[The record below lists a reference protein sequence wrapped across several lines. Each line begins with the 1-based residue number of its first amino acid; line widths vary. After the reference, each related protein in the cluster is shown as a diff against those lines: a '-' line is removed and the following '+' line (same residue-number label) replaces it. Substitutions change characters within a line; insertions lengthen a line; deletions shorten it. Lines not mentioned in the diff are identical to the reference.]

1 MSGRW
6 ITWIAVLAICLM
18 AGEAPA
24 AGWRSANV
32 RVYSGDY
39 NGDGQS
45 DIYLKAVTSVVVL
58 GSELATPIPLL
69 PALKN
74 VVLLRNGASYSALY
88 DPPAA
93 NLNAVAWTAAPY
105 QSFIGDLNRDG
116 ILDLILQ
123 PHHSSD
129 SLLIVSG
136 NPSAQGVL
144 QVASGTGLGTEIG
157 FDAGARFVL
166 GDWLGNGGTSIR
178 VSHPT
183 QGQSTLFIDAGG
195 QLVARYLSVPT
206 PLPGVVL
213 GKAAEA
219 FTALNLQAPQ
229 AGVGGDGGVDYRYPL
244 ELPPGIA
251 GLQPELALVRGG
263 GDGVLGEGW
272 SLAGL
277 SSIQRCPASI
287 AQDGQNR
294 QVGLLDSDRLC
305 LDGMRLQLLSGEYF
319 KPGSVYRTEI
329 DSFARIQ
336 ASGSGASLGF
346 EVRTRD
352 GRILTY
358 GGAAAIKAQGATI
371 PYQWGISSAKDRFGN
386 GIEYRYLVA
395 NSLIPSEILYS
406 GNRVSFEY
414 AGALRSVPRYFA
426 GGYTSATHVLTAVAV
441 RGPAAQQLFRTEL
454 AYERTQGDASKV
466 RLKQVQ
472 RCAWGSAGK
481 ECLSPVAFDYLAGAY
496 GYTGTAESAGLDKF
510 DYVLLS
516 QASFVPADLNG
527 DGRQALISATMGR
540 LKALSLGGSGL
551 TERLLY
557 DTGNTPLFSL
567 TRMDFNGDGKDEILF
582 LRMKKDPNSVNA
594 DMQWMLYTGSGVVA
608 LGDAWTAPP
617 AGPNGIVYSLAGGS
631 TGFATYAPL
640 VADLDQNGSLDLFLP
655 INGNWVAY
663 LNRSGTSPSF
673 ARSTLLSGFKTTD
686 YGWFS
691 FWGNDPGGGVRLA
704 GGKAGKLVAG
714 IWRGGS
720 GMASA
725 AMVDLGIDL
734 ARALT
739 ADVNG
744 DGQMDYLVPNA
755 SGKVDLLLNTGGPL
769 SSGLFQRLGT
779 ALSAT
784 QLLPVYR
791 FRASLQDY
799 AAKAVDYDG
808 DGREEILYPRA
819 SGTFGLLRFTG
830 NGFEELDSGVPLSRR
845 LATSTTQ
852 LDKSCQ
858 DALAVWKRIMDT
870 APDAAGRE
878 SASWLYYQTAANCGF
893 SPEGLLV
900 DPYEMFVADV
910 NGDGFQDVLVG
921 GSLVVEPLRRS
932 IRWRAFLHN
941 RRSPELLSR
950 IDAGSGNSLGIEY
963 ARLND
968 PAVHT
973 PQVSAFPQ
981 VSLNIPRPVV
991 SRLRVADGIGGTR
1004 DYQYLYQGARLDL
1017 LGRGFLGF
1025 RQMEVRDL
1033 ARGRTQVKVLRQ
1045 DFPFVG
1051 RLDKEDTSLAG
1062 KLVARQQNQW
1072 KSAATIAGKSFFV
1085 YPAQSNEE
1093 RFDQGAP
1100 VSATRR
1106 KVVMDESYGNPT
1118 QVTEETAASLAGG
1131 ALHSRVVQRQYSND
1145 GASWLIGFVTRET
1158 ESTSGDGDS
1167 KSRVQARS
1175 AKPGTLAPA
1184 SETSFSGAPGAE
1196 ITRQYSYDGNGRIA
1210 RITTS
1215 GAGLAARSEQFGAY
1229 QGPWPGTRSNALGHV
1244 ERFAYEAARGQPT
1257 SKVDANGL
1265 AESYLYDA
1273 FGRETLRRFADG
1285 SLLATDYLV
1294 CGSRAICASGAKVA
1308 VRTRTVRGSQQGA
1321 AERWQYLD
1329 GFGRVLRDRRQA
1341 FDGRW
1346 INVDNSYDALGRQ
1359 RSTTE
1364 PYIEAATVLQTTWDA
1379 QDRPLTRQ
1387 LPSGARISYSYGAR
1401 AAGGSWKQYSLGYD
1415 GRSLTER
1422 REYDARGKLVLSTNA
1437 LGSAGEVSVRYRY
1450 DADGNLAWTQVA
1462 GDSRSEIRMS
1472 YDASGRRTGL
1482 FDPNSGQESVQYD
1495 ALGQALVRT
1504 ASDGS
1509 RTERKYDLL
1518 GRVLEQTDRLGGQA
1532 SISRWQYDTGTKS
1545 LGKLVGVAG
1554 PGYRQALL
1562 YDDLARLKAR
1572 GWDIE
1577 VDGVTRSYQ
1586 ESYGYDGFSRL
1597 ASTTLANGQ
1606 VLRHLYNGYG
1616 FAAGEQD
1623 GAGTTLRQIQ
1633 ARDARD
1639 QIVRESYGNGV
1650 LSQRDYQPATG
1661 WLTRIQASK
1670 GGSVLQSLSYRYDGL
1685 GNLLERSDARGYSEV
1700 LSYDDLNRL
1709 LRSARTLDGTQVVQ
1723 DFTYDALG
1731 NLTGKSGVGAYRY
1744 GSYSSAEQQLCAG
1757 RGGVAQPG
1765 PHAVRG
1771 TSAGTYCYDARGN
1784 QLSGPGRQVKYA
1796 SFDKPVEISAGSSL
1810 SRFSYDPERKRYLQT
1825 VDERTSV
1832 YLDEGRFEEVND
1844 GGRSWQDAYVGDYLI
1859 LRKEGGAVK
1868 KLYLLRD
1875 ALGSVEILLDANGA
1889 VSERQSFAAFGE
1901 HRGADWKDNG
1911 NQPTATSTRR
1921 GFTGHEHLE
1930 ESGLVHMNG
1939 RVYDPVIGR
1948 FLSADIV
1955 YQDTANAQAYNRYS
1969 YGWNNPF
1976 ASVDPTGYALE
1987 EISSSKSWYSP
1998 VIDNSWLFL
2007 SNLWMG
2013 NSPESGFE
2021 FGLGILKGGLS
2032 FSQSMSWINPVAGGV
2047 QYLSNN
2053 WTSQAIWGEGFS
2065 ELISYKSIDQR
2076 AGGGLFDVGSVFLPV
2091 GRARVSV
2098 GFDFMF
2104 GTVSGAERGLGGRGG
2119 HKYAAGILSGGSG
2132 KAFAGHGKYVFGSGD
2147 FLVPDGTYITLPR
2160 PGINILD
2167 ETGRFIELGD
2177 WVGLAQAAKINPRL
2191 AGDIEGMATYLP
2203 RAEIPNYTLSAP
2215 TARGPALHIYGNS
2228 TTVEF
2233 STPLEKLLQPGMGC
2247 VQWAACT
2254 TFAR

>member
-1 MSGRW
+1 M
-6 ITWIAVLAICLM
+6 AICLM
-18 AGEAPA
+18 VGDATA
-24 AGWRSANV
+24 AGWRSANF

-39 NGDGQS
+39 NGDGQP
-45 DIYLKAVTSVVVL
+45 DLYLKAVTSVVVV
-58 GSELATPIPLL
+58 GGEVATPIPLL
-69 PALKN
+69 PPLKN

-93 NLNAVAWTAAPY
+93 DLNAVAWTAAPY

-116 ILDLILQ
+116 ILDLVLQ
-123 PHHSSD
+123 PNDSSD

-136 NPSAQGVL
+136 NPSAHGVL

-157 FDAGARFVL
+157 YDVGARFAL

-219 FTALNLQAPQ
+219 FTALNLLAPQ
-229 AGVGGDGGVDYRYPL
+229 AGVRGDGGVDYRYPL

-251 GLQPELALVRGG
+251 GLQPELALVQGG
-263 GDGVLGEGW
+263 GGGVLGEGW

-277 SSIQRCPASI
+277 SSIERCPASI

-294 QVGLLDSDRLC
+294 QVGLLESDRLC

-329 DSFARIQ
+329 DSFSRVQ
-336 ASGSGASLGF
+336 ATGSAASLGF

-358 GGAAAIKAQGATI
+358 DGAAAIKAQGAAV
-371 PYQWGISSAKDRFGN
+371 PYQWGISSATDRFGN
-386 GIEYRYLVA
+386 TIEYRYLAA
-395 NSLIPSEILYS
+395 NSLVPSEILYA

-481 ECLSPVAFDYLAGAY
+481 ECLSPVAFDYLAGVY

-510 DYVLLS
+510 DYVLIS
-516 QASFVPADLNG
+516 QASFVTADLNG
-527 DGRQALISATMGR
+527 DGRHALVNATMGK
-540 LKALSLGGSGL
+540 LKAVS
-551 TERLLY
+551 Y
-557 DTGNTPLFSL
+557 D
-567 TRMDFNGDGKDEILF
+567 
-582 LRMKKDPNSVNA
+582 
-594 DMQWMLYTGSGVVA
+594 
-608 LGDAWTAPP
+608 
-617 AGPNGIVYSLAGGS
+617 
-631 TGFATYAPL
+631 
-640 VADLDQNGSLDLFLP
+640 
-655 INGNWVAY
+655 
-663 LNRSGTSPSF
+663 
-673 ARSTLLSGFKTTD
+673 
-686 YGWFS
+686 
-691 FWGNDPGGGVRLA
+691 
-704 GGKAGKLVAG
+704 
-714 IWRGGS
+714 
-720 GMASA
+720 
-725 AMVDLGIDL
+725 
-734 ARALT
+734 
-739 ADVNG
+739 
-744 DGQMDYLVPNA
+744 
-755 SGKVDLLLNTGGPL
+755 
-769 SSGLFQRLGT
+769 
-779 ALSAT
+779 
-784 QLLPVYR
+784 
-791 FRASLQDY
+791 
-799 AAKAVDYDG
+799 
-808 DGREEILYPRA
+808 
-819 SGTFGLLRFTG
+819 
-830 NGFEELDSGVPLSRR
+830 
-845 LATSTTQ
+845 
-852 LDKSCQ
+852 
-858 DALAVWKRIMDT
+858 
-870 APDAAGRE
+870 
-878 SASWLYYQTAANCGF
+878 
-893 SPEGLLV
+893 
-900 DPYEMFVADV
+900 
-910 NGDGFQDVLVG
+910 G

-1033 ARGRTQVKVLRQ
+1033 ARGRTQVRMLRQ

-1051 RLDKEDTSLAG
+1051 RLDKEETSLAG
-1062 KLVARQQNQW
+1062 KLLARQQNQW

-1085 YPAQSNEE
+1085 YPAQFNEE

-1118 QVTEETAASLAGG
+1118 QVTEEIAASLTGG
-1131 ALHSRVVQRQYSND
+1131 TLHSRVVERQYSND
-1145 GASWLIGFVTRET
+1145 GASWLVGFVTRET
-1158 ESTSGDGDS
+1158 ESTSGDSDS
-1167 KSRVQARS
+1167 KSRVQLRS
-1175 AKPGTLAPA
+1175 AQPGTLAPA
-1184 SETSFSGAPGAE
+1184 SETSFSGSPGAE
-1196 ITRQYSYDGNGRIA
+1196 ITRQYSYDGNGRIV

-1379 QDRPLTRQ
+1379 QDRPLARQ
-1387 LPSGARISYSYGAR
+1387 LPSGAQLSYSYGAR

-1472 YDASGRRTGL
+1472 YDAAGRRTGL

-1825 VDERTSV
+1825 VEGRTSV

-1987 EISSSKSWYSP
+1987 DISTGGYWYSP
-1998 VIDNSWLFL
+1998 IIDDSWLL
-2007 SNLWMG
+2007 LGNAWKLNL
-2013 NSPESGFE
+2013 PESGFD
-2021 FGLGILKGGLS
+2021 FGLGTFKGFMSAAQATSWLNPLVGGFQHYANNTLS
-2032 FSQSMSWINPVAGGV
+2032 RKISGV
-2047 QYLSNN
+2047 GYDDLL
-2053 WTSQAIWGEGFS
+2053 A
-2065 ELISYKSIDQR
+2065 YKSLDQR
-2076 AGGGLFDVGSVFLPV
+2076 AGAGLFDIGSLIFSSGFSAVKSFNLAGRVTKVVEVESVYLYRAVGPEEFYSIM
-2091 GRARVSV
+2091 
-2098 GFDFMF
+2098 D
-2104 GTVSGAERGLGGRGG
+2104 
-2119 HKYAAGILSGGSG
+2119 SG
-2132 KAFAGHGKYVFGSGD
+2132 KFSLRYEGNEMKQFGMNLNEVLTYANTNFDYSAVVKAVVDKSALKGFEVTHGQIDSFIFKSG
-2147 FLVPDGTYITLPR
+2147 VVTVKEG
-2160 PGINILD
+2160 GM
-2167 ETGRFIELGD
+2167 ELLNRS
-2177 WVGLAQAAKINPRL
+2177 VRSI
-2191 AGDIEGMATYLP
+2191 
-2203 RAEIPNYTLSAP
+2203 
-2215 TARGPALHIYGNS
+2215 HH
-2228 TTVEF
+2228 EF
-2233 STPLEKLLQPGMGC
+2233 
-2247 VQWAACT
+2247 
-2254 TFAR
+2254 

>member
-1 MSGRW
+1 MVGDA
-6 ITWIAVLAICLM
+6 T
-18 AGEAPA
+18 A
-24 AGWRSANV
+24 AGWRSANF

-39 NGDGQS
+39 NGDGQP
-45 DIYLKAVTSVVVL
+45 DLYLKAVTSVVVV
-58 GSELATPIPLL
+58 GGEVATPIPLL
-69 PALKN
+69 PPLKN

-93 NLNAVAWTAAPY
+93 DLNAVAWTAAPY

-123 PHHSSD
+123 PNDSSD

-136 NPSAQGVL
+136 NPSAHGVL

-157 FDAGARFVL
+157 YDVGARFAL

-219 FTALNLQAPQ
+219 FTALNLLAPQ
-229 AGVGGDGGVDYRYPL
+229 AGVRGDGGVDYRYPL

-251 GLQPELALVRGG
+251 GLQPELALVQGG
-263 GDGVLGEGW
+263 GGGVLGEGW

-277 SSIQRCPASI
+277 SSIERCPASI

-294 QVGLLDSDRLC
+294 QVGLLESDRLC

-329 DSFARIQ
+329 DSFSRVQ
-336 ASGSGASLGF
+336 ATGSAASLGF

-358 GGAAAIKAQGATI
+358 DGAAAIKAQGAAV
-371 PYQWGISSAKDRFGN
+371 PYQWGISSATDRFGN
-386 GIEYRYLVA
+386 TIEYRYLAA
-395 NSLIPSEILYS
+395 NSLVPSEILYA

-481 ECLSPVAFDYLAGAY
+481 ECLSPVAFDYLAGVY

-510 DYVLLS
+510 DYVLIS
-516 QASFVPADLNG
+516 QASFVTADLNG
-527 DGRQALISATMGR
+527 DGRHALVNATMGK
-540 LKALSLGGSGL
+540 LKAVSYDGGSL
-551 TERLLY
+551 VERLLY
-557 DTGNTPLFSL
+557 DADNTPLFSL

-582 LRMKKDPNSVNA
+582 LRMRKDPNSANA
-594 DMQWMLYTGSGVVA
+594 DMQWMLYTANGVVA
-608 LGDAWTAPP
+608 LGDTWTAPP

-655 INGNWVAY
+655 INGSWVAY
-663 LNRSGTSPSF
+663 LNRSGAIPSF
-673 ARSTLLSGFKTTD
+673 ARSALLSGFKTID

-691 FWGNDPGGGVRLA
+691 YWGSDPGGGVRLA
-704 GGKAGKLVAG
+704 SGKAGKLSAG
-714 IWRGGS
+714 IWRSGS
-720 GMASA
+720 GMAPA
-725 AMVDLGIDL
+725 AMVDLGIEL

-769 SSGLFQRLGT
+769 SAGLFQRLGT
-779 ALSAT
+779 SLSAA
-784 QLLPVYR
+784 QLLPEYR

-808 DGREEILYPRA
+808 DGREEILYPRV

-1033 ARGRTQVKVLRQ
+1033 ARGRTQVRMLRQ

-1051 RLDKEDTSLAG
+1051 RLDKEETSLAG
-1062 KLVARQQNQW
+1062 KLLARQQNQW

-1085 YPAQSNEE
+1085 YPAQFNEE

-1118 QVTEETAASLAGG
+1118 QVTEEIAASLTGG
-1131 ALHSRVVQRQYSND
+1131 TLHSRVVERQYSND
-1145 GASWLIGFVTRET
+1145 GASWLVGFVTRET
-1158 ESTSGDGDS
+1158 ESTSGDSDS
-1167 KSRVQARS
+1167 KSRVQLRS
-1175 AKPGTLAPA
+1175 AQPGTLAPA
-1184 SETSFSGAPGAE
+1184 SETSFSGSPGAE
-1196 ITRQYSYDGNGRIA
+1196 ITRQYSYDGNGRIV

-1321 AERWQYLD
+1321 VERWQYLD

-1379 QDRPLTRQ
+1379 QDRPLARQ
-1387 LPSGARISYSYGAR
+1387 LPSGAQLSYSYGAR

-1472 YDASGRRTGL
+1472 YDAAGRRTGL

-1518 GRVLEQTDRLGGQA
+1518 
-1532 SISRWQYDTGTKS
+1532 
-1545 LGKLVGVAG
+1545 
-1554 PGYRQALL
+1554 
-1562 YDDLARLKAR
+1562 
-1572 GWDIE
+1572 
-1577 VDGVTRSYQ
+1577 
-1586 ESYGYDGFSRL
+1586 
-1597 ASTTLANGQ
+1597 GQ

-1744 GSYSSAEQQLCAG
+1744 DSYSSAEQQLCAG

-1825 VDERTSV
+1825 VDGRTSV

-1969 YGWNNPF
+1969 YGWNNPI

-1987 EISSSKSWYSP
+1987 EISSGNSWYSP
-1998 VIDNSWLFL
+1998 FISNSWLVLGNAFKG
-2007 SNLWMG
+2007 NLPDSYWDLGVGAFKQNLNFAATTLAG
-2013 NSPESGFE
+2013 NP
-2021 FGLGILKGGLS
+2021 
-2032 FSQSMSWINPVAGGV
+2032 FSI
-2047 QYLSNN
+2047 Y
-2053 WTSQAIWGEGFS
+2053 GFS
-2065 ELISYKSIDQR
+2065 RVSESFDNLLSPKGVDQR
-2076 AGGGLFDVGSVFLPV
+2076 AGAGVYELGSLFFPTAGDKVSGWVAGFASRLRFAPALRGGIGVSSPAWKGSGPTPGVLGVEPGSLSSKSLRNYYPSTDSGSIEYVFDPISKSFAV
-2091 GRARVSV
+2091 GRPKDFRPMLSQHQQLADSIGAADATVV
-2098 GFDFMF
+2098 G
-2104 GTVSGAERGLGGRGG
+2104 
-2119 HKYAAGILSGGSG
+2119 G
-2132 KAFAGHGKYVFGSGD
+2132 KF
-2147 FLVPDGTYITLPR
+2147 
-2160 PGINILD
+2160 
-2167 ETGRFIELGD
+2167 
-2177 WVGLAQAAKINPRL
+2177 W
-2191 AGDIEGMATYLP
+2191 
-2203 RAEIPNYTLSAP
+2203 
-2215 TARGPALHIYGNS
+2215 RGPNGEFFTNEYSGHYWRNWSEENRKVFVDVMNKYGVK
-2228 TTVEF
+2228 VEHRR
-2233 STPLEKLLQPGMGC
+2233 GM
-2247 VQWAACT
+2247 
-2254 TFAR
+2254 

>member
-1 MSGRW
+1 M
-6 ITWIAVLAICLM
+6 AICLM
-18 AGEAPA
+18 VGDATA
-24 AGWRSANV
+24 AGWRSANF

-39 NGDGQS
+39 NGDGQP
-45 DIYLKAVTSVVVL
+45 DLYLKAVTSVVVV
-58 GSELATPIPLL
+58 GGEVATPIPLL
-69 PALKN
+69 PPLKN

-93 NLNAVAWTAAPY
+93 DLNAVAWTAAPY

-123 PHHSSD
+123 PNDSSD

-136 NPSAQGVL
+136 NPSAHGVL

-157 FDAGARFVL
+157 YDVGARFAL

-219 FTALNLQAPQ
+219 FTALNLLAPQ
-229 AGVGGDGGVDYRYPL
+229 AGVRGDGGVDYRYPL

-251 GLQPELALVRGG
+251 GLQPELALVQGG
-263 GDGVLGEGW
+263 GGGVLGEGW

-277 SSIQRCPASI
+277 SSIERCPASI

-294 QVGLLDSDRLC
+294 QVGLLESDRLC

-329 DSFARIQ
+329 DSFSRVQ
-336 ASGSGASLGF
+336 ATGSAASLGF

-358 GGAAAIKAQGATI
+358 DGAAAIKAQGAAV
-371 PYQWGISSAKDRFGN
+371 PYQWGISSATDRFGN
-386 GIEYRYLVA
+386 TIEYRYLAA
-395 NSLIPSEILYS
+395 NSLVPSEILYA

-481 ECLSPVAFDYLAGAY
+481 ECLSPVAFDYLAGVY

-510 DYVLLS
+510 DYVLIS
-516 QASFVPADLNG
+516 QASFVTADLNG
-527 DGRQALISATMGR
+527 DGRHALVNATMGK
-540 LKALSLGGSGL
+540 LKAVSYDGGSL
-551 TERLLY
+551 VERLLY
-557 DTGNTPLFSL
+557 DADNTPLFSL

-582 LRMKKDPNSVNA
+582 LRMRKDPNSANA
-594 DMQWMLYTGSGVVA
+594 DMQWMLYTANGVVA
-608 LGDAWTAPP
+608 LGDTWTAPP

-655 INGNWVAY
+655 INGSWVAY
-663 LNRSGTSPSF
+663 LNRSGAIPSF
-673 ARSTLLSGFKTTD
+673 ARSALLSGFKTID

-691 FWGNDPGGGVRLA
+691 YWGSDPGGGVRLA
-704 GGKAGKLVAG
+704 SGKAGKLSAG
-714 IWRGGS
+714 IWRSGS
-720 GMASA
+720 GMAPA
-725 AMVDLGIDL
+725 AMVDLGIEL

-769 SSGLFQRLGT
+769 SAGLFQRLGT
-779 ALSAT
+779 SLSAA
-784 QLLPVYR
+784 QLLPEYR

-808 DGREEILYPRA
+808 DGREEILYPRV

-1033 ARGRTQVKVLRQ
+1033 ARGRTQVRMLRQ

-1051 RLDKEDTSLAG
+1051 RLDKEETSLAG
-1062 KLVARQQNQW
+1062 KLLARQQNQW

-1085 YPAQSNEE
+1085 YPAQFNEE

-1118 QVTEETAASLAGG
+1118 QVTEEIAASLTGG
-1131 ALHSRVVQRQYSND
+1131 TLHSRVVERQYSND
-1145 GASWLIGFVTRET
+1145 GASWLVGFVTRET
-1158 ESTSGDGDS
+1158 ESTSGDSDS
-1167 KSRVQARS
+1167 KSRVQLRS
-1175 AKPGTLAPA
+1175 AQPGTLAPA
-1184 SETSFSGAPGAE
+1184 SETSFSGSPGAE
-1196 ITRQYSYDGNGRIA
+1196 ITRQYSYDGNGRIV

-1321 AERWQYLD
+1321 VERWQYLD

-1379 QDRPLTRQ
+1379 QDRPLARQ
-1387 LPSGARISYSYGAR
+1387 LPSGAQLSYSYGAR

-1472 YDASGRRTGL
+1472 YDAAGRRTGL

-1518 GRVLEQTDRLGGQA
+1518 
-1532 SISRWQYDTGTKS
+1532 
-1545 LGKLVGVAG
+1545 
-1554 PGYRQALL
+1554 
-1562 YDDLARLKAR
+1562 
-1572 GWDIE
+1572 
-1577 VDGVTRSYQ
+1577 
-1586 ESYGYDGFSRL
+1586 
-1597 ASTTLANGQ
+1597 GQ

-1744 GSYSSAEQQLCAG
+1744 DSYSSAEQQLCAG

-1825 VDERTSV
+1825 VDGRTSV

-1969 YGWNNPF
+1969 YGWNNPI

-1987 EISSSKSWYSP
+1987 EISSGNSWYSP
-1998 VIDNSWLFL
+1998 FISNSWLVLGNAFKG
-2007 SNLWMG
+2007 NLPDSYWDLGVGAFKQNLNFAATTLAG
-2013 NSPESGFE
+2013 NP
-2021 FGLGILKGGLS
+2021 
-2032 FSQSMSWINPVAGGV
+2032 FSI
-2047 QYLSNN
+2047 Y
-2053 WTSQAIWGEGFS
+2053 GFS
-2065 ELISYKSIDQR
+2065 RVSESFDNLLSPKGVDQR
-2076 AGGGLFDVGSVFLPV
+2076 AGAGVYELGSLFFPTAGDKVSGWVAGFASRLRFAPALRGGIGVSSPAWKGSGPTPGVLGVEPGSLSSKSLRNYYPSTDSGSIEYVFDPISKSFAV
-2091 GRARVSV
+2091 GRPKDFRPMLSQHQQLADSIGAADATVV
-2098 GFDFMF
+2098 G
-2104 GTVSGAERGLGGRGG
+2104 
-2119 HKYAAGILSGGSG
+2119 G
-2132 KAFAGHGKYVFGSGD
+2132 KF
-2147 FLVPDGTYITLPR
+2147 
-2160 PGINILD
+2160 
-2167 ETGRFIELGD
+2167 
-2177 WVGLAQAAKINPRL
+2177 W
-2191 AGDIEGMATYLP
+2191 
-2203 RAEIPNYTLSAP
+2203 
-2215 TARGPALHIYGNS
+2215 RGPNGEFFTNEYSGHYWRNWSEENRKVFVDVMNKYGVK
-2228 TTVEF
+2228 VEHRR
-2233 STPLEKLLQPGMGC
+2233 GM
-2247 VQWAACT
+2247 
-2254 TFAR
+2254 

>member
-6 ITWIAVLAICLM
+6 SIWIAVLAICLM

-24 AGWRSANV
+24 AGWRSANF

-39 NGDGQS
+39 NGDGQP
-45 DIYLKAVTSVVVL
+45 DIYLKAVTSVIVV
-58 GSELATPIPLL
+58 GGEVATPIPLL
-69 PALKN
+69 PPLKN
-74 VVLLRNGASYSALY
+74 VVLLRNGASYRALY

-93 NLNAVAWTAAPY
+93 NLNAVAWAAAPY

-116 ILDLILQ
+116 ILDLVLQ
-123 PHHSSD
+123 PNDSSD

-195 QLVARYLSVPT
+195 QLVARYLSVPN

-219 FTALNLQAPQ
+219 VTALNLQAPQ

-272 SLAGL
+272 SMAGL

-329 DSFARIQ
+329 DSFVRVQ
-336 ASGSGASLGF
+336 ATGSAASLGF

-358 GGAAAIKAQGATI
+358 GGAAAIKAQGAAV
-371 PYQWGISSAKDRFGN
+371 PYQWGISAAKDRFGN
-386 GIEYRYLVA
+386 AIEYRYLSA
-395 NSLIPSEILYS
+395 NSLIPSEILYA

-426 GGYTSATHVLTAVAV
+426 GGYTSSTHVLTAVAV

-540 LKALSLGGSGL
+540 LKALGLGGSGL

-557 DTGNTPLFSL
+557 DAGNTPLFSL

-704 GGKAGKLVAG
+704 SGKAGKLVAG

-720 GMASA
+720 GMAPA
-725 AMVDLGIDL
+725 AMVNLGVDL

-744 DGQMDYLVPNA
+744 DGQMDYLVPSA

-769 SSGLFQRLGT
+769 STGLFQRLGT

-932 IRWRAFLHN
+932 IRWRAFLHK

-950 IDAGSGNSLGIEY
+950 IDAGSGNSLSVEY
-963 ARLND
+963 ARLNE

-973 PQVSAFPQ
+973 PQASTFPQ

-1004 DYQYLYQGARLDL
+1004 DYQYLYHGARLDL

-1033 ARGRTQVKVLRQ
+1033 TRGRTQVRVLRQ
-1045 DFPFVG
+1045 DFPFIG
-1051 RLDKEDTSLAG
+1051 RQEKEETSLAG
-1062 KLVARQQNQW
+1062 KLLARQQGQW
-1072 KSAATIAGKSFFV
+1072 KSAATIAGKAFFI
-1085 YPAQSNEE
+1085 YSNQASEE
-1093 RFDQGAP
+1093 RFDQGGP

-1158 ESTSGDGDS
+1158 ESTGGDGDS
-1167 KSRVQARS
+1167 KSRVQIRS
-1175 AKPGTLAPA
+1175 AQPGTLAPA

-1196 ITRQYSYDGNGRIA
+1196 ITRQYSYDGNGRIVL
-1210 RITTS
+1210 ITTS

-1244 ERFAYEAARGQPT
+1244 QRFAYEAARGQPT

-1329 GFGRVLRDRRQA
+1329 GFGRILRDRRQA

-1364 PYIEAATVLQTTWDA
+1364 PYIEAATALQTTWDA

-1472 YDASGRRTGL
+1472 YDAAGRRTGL

-1606 VLRHLYNGYG
+1606 VVRQLYNGYG

-1670 GGSVLQSLSYRYDGL
+1670 GGSVLQSLSYRYDAL

-1825 VDERTSV
+1825 VEGRTSV
-1832 YLDEGRFEEVND
+1832 YLDEGRFEEVSD

-1875 ALGSVEILLDANGA
+1875 ALGSMEVLLDANGA

-1987 EISSSKSWYSP
+1987 EISSGNSWYSP
-1998 VIDNSWLFL
+1998 FISNSWLVL
-2007 SNLWMG
+2007 GNAYKGNLPDSYWDLGVGAFKQNLNFAATTLTG
-2013 NSPESGFE
+2013 NP
-2021 FGLGILKGGLS
+2021 
-2032 FSQSMSWINPVAGGV
+2032 FSI
-2047 QYLSNN
+2047 Y
-2053 WTSQAIWGEGFS
+2053 GFS
-2065 ELISYKSIDQR
+2065 RVSESLDNLLSPKGVDQR
-2076 AGGGLFDVGSVFLPV
+2076 AGAGVYELGSLFFPTAGDKISGWVAGFASRLRFAPVLRGRIGGSSPAWKGSGPTPGVLGVEPGSLSSKALRNYYPSTDSGSIEYVFDPISKSFAV
-2091 GRARVSV
+2091 GRPKDFRPMLSQHQQLADSIGAADATVV
-2098 GFDFMF
+2098 G
-2104 GTVSGAERGLGGRGG
+2104 
-2119 HKYAAGILSGGSG
+2119 G
-2132 KAFAGHGKYVFGSGD
+2132 KF
-2147 FLVPDGTYITLPR
+2147 
-2160 PGINILD
+2160 
-2167 ETGRFIELGD
+2167 
-2177 WVGLAQAAKINPRL
+2177 W
-2191 AGDIEGMATYLP
+2191 
-2203 RAEIPNYTLSAP
+2203 
-2215 TARGPALHIYGNS
+2215 RGPNGEFFTNEYSGHYWGNWSEENRKVFVDVMNKYGVK
-2228 TTVEF
+2228 VEH
-2233 STPLEKLLQPGMGC
+2233 QRGM
-2247 VQWAACT
+2247 
-2254 TFAR
+2254 

>member
-1 MSGRW
+1 MVGRW
-6 ITWIAVLAICLM
+6 SAWIVAVAICLM
-18 AGEAPA
+18 VGDATA
-24 AGWRSANV
+24 AGWRSANF

-39 NGDGQS
+39 NGDGQP
-45 DIYLKAVTSVVVL
+45 DLYLKAVTSVVVV
-58 GSELATPIPLL
+58 GGEVATPIPLL
-69 PALKN
+69 PPLKN

-93 NLNAVAWTAAPY
+93 DLNAVAWTAAPY

-116 ILDLILQ
+116 ILDLVLQ
-123 PHHSSD
+123 PNDSSD

-136 NPSAQGVL
+136 NPSAHGVL

-157 FDAGARFVL
+157 YDAGARFAL

-219 FTALNLQAPQ
+219 FTALNLLAPQ
-229 AGVGGDGGVDYRYPL
+229 AGVRGDGGLDYRYPL

-251 GLQPELALVRGG
+251 GLQPELALVQGG
-263 GDGVLGEGW
+263 GGGVLGEGW

-277 SSIQRCPASI
+277 SSIERCPASI

-294 QVGLLDSDRLC
+294 QVGLLESDRLC

-329 DSFARIQ
+329 DSFSRVQ
-336 ASGSGASLGF
+336 ATGSAASLGF

-358 GGAAAIKAQGATI
+358 GGAAAIKAQGAAV
-371 PYQWGISSAKDRFGN
+371 PYQWGISSATDRFGN
-386 GIEYRYLVA
+386 TIEYRYLAA
-395 NSLIPSEILYS
+395 NSLVPSEILYA

-481 ECLSPVAFDYLAGAY
+481 ECLSPVAFDYLAGVY

-510 DYVLLS
+510 DYVLIS
-516 QASFVPADLNG
+516 QASFVTADLNG
-527 DGRQALISATMGR
+527 DGRHALVNATMGK
-540 LKALSLGGSGL
+540 LKAVTYDGGSL
-551 TERLLY
+551 VERLLY
-557 DTGNTPLFSL
+557 DADNTPLFSL

-582 LRMKKDPNSVNA
+582 LRMRKDPNSANA
-594 DMQWMLYTGSGVVA
+594 DMQWMLYTANGVVA
-608 LGDAWTAPP
+608 LGDTWTAPP

-655 INGNWVAY
+655 INGSWVAY
-663 LNRSGTSPSF
+663 LNRSGAIPSF
-673 ARSTLLSGFKTTD
+673 ARSALLSGFKTID

-691 FWGNDPGGGVRLA
+691 YWGSDPGGGVRLA
-704 GGKAGKLVAG
+704 SGKAGKLSAG
-714 IWRGGS
+714 IWRSGS
-720 GMASA
+720 GMAPA
-725 AMVDLGIDL
+725 AMVDLGIEL

-769 SSGLFQRLGT
+769 SAGLFQRLGT
-779 ALSAT
+779 SLSAA
-784 QLLPVYR
+784 QLLPEYR

-1033 ARGRTQVKVLRQ
+1033 ARGRTQVRMLRQ

-1051 RLDKEDTSLAG
+1051 RLDNEETSLAG
-1062 KLVARQQNQW
+1062 KLLARQQNQW

-1085 YPAQSNEE
+1085 YPAQFNEE

-1118 QVTEETAASLAGG
+1118 QVTEEIAASLTGG
-1131 ALHSRVVQRQYSND
+1131 TLHSRVVERQYSND
-1145 GASWLIGFVTRET
+1145 GASWLVGFVTRET
-1158 ESTSGDGDS
+1158 ESTSGDSDS
-1167 KSRVQARS
+1167 KSRVQLRS
-1175 AKPGTLAPA
+1175 AQPGTLAPA
-1184 SETSFSGAPGAE
+1184 SETSFSGSPGAE
-1196 ITRQYSYDGNGRIA
+1196 ITRQYSYDGNGRIV

-1379 QDRPLTRQ
+1379 QDRPLARQ
-1387 LPSGARISYSYGAR
+1387 LPSGAQLSYSYGAR

-1437 LGSAGEVSVRYRY
+1437 LGSAGGVRSLPLRRRRQPGL
-1450 DADGNLAWTQVA
+1450 DP
-1462 GDSRSEIRMS
+1462 
-1472 YDASGRRTGL
+1472 GRWRQPQR
-1482 FDPNSGQESVQYD
+1482 DPHELRRGGPSHRPFRPEQRPGKR
-1495 ALGQALVRT
+1495 AVRCP
-1504 ASDGS
+1504 
-1509 RTERKYDLL
+1509 
-1518 GRVLEQTDRLGGQA
+1518 
-1532 SISRWQYDTGTKS
+1532 
-1545 LGKLVGVAG
+1545 G
-1554 PGYRQALL
+1554 PG
-1562 YDDLARLKAR
+1562 
-1572 GWDIE
+1572 
-1577 VDGVTRSYQ
+1577 
-1586 ESYGYDGFSRL
+1586 
-1597 ASTTLANGQ
+1597 
-1606 VLRHLYNGYG
+1606 
-1616 FAAGEQD
+1616 
-1623 GAGTTLRQIQ
+1623 
-1633 ARDARD
+1633 
-1639 QIVRESYGNGV
+1639 
-1650 LSQRDYQPATG
+1650 P
-1661 WLTRIQASK
+1661 
-1670 GGSVLQSLSYRYDGL
+1670 
-1685 GNLLERSDARGYSEV
+1685 
-1700 LSYDDLNRL
+1700 
-1709 LRSARTLDGTQVVQ
+1709 
-1723 DFTYDALG
+1723 
-1731 NLTGKSGVGAYRY
+1731 GAYRQRRQSHRAQVRPARPGARADRPPGRPGQHFALAVRHGNEKPGQAGRRGRAGLSPGAALRRSRAVEGERLGY
-1744 GSYSSAEQQLCAG
+1744 RSRRCHPQLPGVVWLRRFQPPGEHHPGQRPGAAPSLQWIRLRRWGAGRRRDDAAADPGSRRPRPDRSRKLRQRCAKPARLPARHRLVDAHPGEQGRQCPAEPELPLRWPRQPAGAQRRPRLQRSAE
-1757 RGGVAQPG
+1757 
-1765 PHAVRG
+1765 
-1771 TSAGTYCYDARGN
+1771 
-1784 QLSGPGRQVKYA
+1784 
-1796 SFDKPVEISAGSSL
+1796 
-1810 SRFSYDPERKRYLQT
+1810 
-1825 VDERTSV
+1825 
-1832 YLDEGRFEEVND
+1832 
-1844 GGRSWQDAYVGDYLI
+1844 
-1859 LRKEGGAVK
+1859 LR
-1868 KLYLLRD
+1868 
-1875 ALGSVEILLDANGA
+1875 
-1889 VSERQSFAAFGE
+1889 
-1901 HRGADWKDNG
+1901 
-1911 NQPTATSTRR
+1911 
-1921 GFTGHEHLE
+1921 
-1930 ESGLVHMNG
+1930 
-1939 RVYDPVIGR
+1939 
-1948 FLSADIV
+1948 
-1955 YQDTANAQAYNRYS
+1955 
-1969 YGWNNPF
+1969 
-1976 ASVDPTGYALE
+1976 
-1987 EISSSKSWYSP
+1987 
-1998 VIDNSWLFL
+1998 
-2007 SNLWMG
+2007 
-2013 NSPESGFE
+2013 
-2021 FGLGILKGGLS
+2021 
-2032 FSQSMSWINPVAGGV
+2032 
-2047 QYLSNN
+2047 
-2053 WTSQAIWGEGFS
+2053 
-2065 ELISYKSIDQR
+2065 
-2076 AGGGLFDVGSVFLPV
+2076 
-2091 GRARVSV
+2091 
-2098 GFDFMF
+2098 
-2104 GTVSGAERGLGGRGG
+2104 
-2119 HKYAAGILSGGSG
+2119 
-2132 KAFAGHGKYVFGSGD
+2132 
-2147 FLVPDGTYITLPR
+2147 
-2160 PGINILD
+2160 
-2167 ETGRFIELGD
+2167 
-2177 WVGLAQAAKINPRL
+2177 
-2191 AGDIEGMATYLP
+2191 
-2203 RAEIPNYTLSAP
+2203 
-2215 TARGPALHIYGNS
+2215 
-2228 TTVEF
+2228 
-2233 STPLEKLLQPGMGC
+2233 
-2247 VQWAACT
+2247 
-2254 TFAR
+2254 